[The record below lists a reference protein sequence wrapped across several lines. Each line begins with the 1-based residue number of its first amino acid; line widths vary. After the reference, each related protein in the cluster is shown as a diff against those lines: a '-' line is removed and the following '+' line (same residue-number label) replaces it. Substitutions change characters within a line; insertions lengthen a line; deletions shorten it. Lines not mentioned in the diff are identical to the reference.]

1 MSDIGV
7 LNGPALPGVLSVS
20 TAVEVKVGA
29 SRQDDRRV
37 VTIQPTDGDIYWG
50 FDNTVSTTT
59 GFLIRKWQLIQ
70 LEASDL
76 LPIWVV
82 AATGTVDVRI
92 AEIG

>member
-76 LPIWVV
+76 LPIWVI